1 MLAALP
7 VGACNAGHL
16 GDGPPDQDVSPGTV
30 TVRLPL
36 PSTRSFC
43 DQTSGCGGGVS
54 HVSFRTQA
62 GEWLEVG
69 ARWCGVQCSTC
80 LASPCPGVPVCIG
93 QDAGVAITTV
103 EASWD
108 GSYVESST
116 FGNAVAC
123 TTPRFVRPGRYV
135 AHLCATPGVVSM
147 EGAAPVCTA
156 TGPAECVDVPFDLPG
171 QSLVEARLP
180 DGAL

>member
-36 PSTRSFC
+36 PSGRSFC
-43 DQTSGCGGGVS
+43 DQISGCAGVS

-62 GEWLEVG
+62 GQSLEVG
-69 ARWCGVQCSTC
+69 TRYCGLQCSTC
-80 LASPCPGVPVCIG
+80 LALPCPAIPACG
-93 QDAGVAITTV
+93 QGGGVAITTV

-116 FGNAVAC
+116 CGNAVAC
-123 TTPRFVRPGRYV
+123 TRQRFVRPGRYI
-135 AHLCATPGVVSM
+135 ASLCATPGAVTM
-147 EGAAPVCTA
+147 EGAAPLCTA
-156 TGPAECVDVPFDLPG
+156 TAPTECVDLPFDLPG
-171 QSLVEARLP
+171 PGLVETQLP
-180 DGAL
+180 DLAI